1 MKKIFIT
8 GGLGYLGTQLAKQAL
23 KKGYHVCLYDSLI
36 YEQEYAKILDEV
48 TSEKSKSA
56 KCDFIIGDTRNTT
69 LLEKS
74 LKDFKPDFLFHFAEL
89 GSVWAANHN
98 PAYAHDINFEASKK
112 VLDLCEKLKIPVIYN
127 STSNLYGNQVEIKIL
142 DESAPIPTPTD
153 YYCKYKLEMEKYIE
167 SKVKKNPAFKII
179 VLRPAIV
186 CGPSP
191 RMRLELLPNHFT
203 YCAVA
208 KGLLRISE
216 LNAYRPAIDID
227 DIVEAYFAIMNTK
240 KWPRLIYNIGHH
252 NLSKMQFGT
261 AIQSVVKCKIGP
273 IGDLGNLRNLQIDST
288 AFFKDFKFKPEYSIE
303 DTIKKMEKWLEVN
316 LVAVEKSNYAGVIN
330 MALDQWLKII

>member
-8 GGLGYLGTQLAKQAL
+8 GGLGYLGTQLAKKAI
-23 KKGYHVCLYDSLI
+23 KKGYTVCLYDSLI
-36 YEQEYAKILDEV
+36 YEQDYKKILKEV
-48 TSEKSKSA
+48 LSEKTNKA
-56 KCDFIIGDTRNTT
+56 ICELIIGDTRNLD

-74 LKDFKPDFLFHFAEL
+74 LKRFKPDFLFHFAEL
-89 GSVWAANHN
+89 GSVYAANHN
-98 PAYAHDINFEASKK
+98 PEYTNDINFEASKK
-112 VLDLCEKLKIPVIYN
+112 VLALAEKLKISTIYN

-142 DESAPIPTPTD
+142 DENAPIPAPTD
-153 YYCKYKLEMEKYIE
+153 NYCNYKLEMEKYIE
-167 SKVKKNPAFKII
+167 ERIRRNPKFKII

-216 LNAYRPAIDID
+216 LNAFRPAIDID
-227 DIVEAYFAIMNTK
+227 DMVGAYFAIMNK
-240 KWPRLIYNIGHH
+240 KVWPKLIYNLGHH
-252 NLSKMQFGT
+252 NLTKMQFCT

-273 IGDLGNLRNLQIDST
+273 IGDLSNLRNLQIDST
-288 AFFKDFKFKPEYSIE
+288 SFFNDFDFKPKYTIR
-303 DTIKKMEKWLEVN
+303 DTIRKTEKWLNIN
-316 LVAVEKSNYAGVIN
+316 LVDIEKNNFAGIIN
-330 MALDQWLKII
+330 MSLDQWLKII